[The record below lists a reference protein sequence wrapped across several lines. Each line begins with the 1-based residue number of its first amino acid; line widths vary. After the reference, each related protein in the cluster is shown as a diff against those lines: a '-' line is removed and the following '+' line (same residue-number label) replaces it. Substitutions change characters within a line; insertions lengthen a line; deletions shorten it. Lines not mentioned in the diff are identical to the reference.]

1 MSYVNRH
8 PIPGNVLRHE
18 NHHLGVPPGAV
29 LHQHQPHAK
38 AAPIYPHHPHTPPSE
53 TPHNEPGEHR
63 GPCPALN
70 ALANGGDL
78 PRDGRVTEAQL
89 VNAMKERLGVAP
101 LVGALIA
108 KVAILR
114 LGEPGPDGSKVLDLS
129 ALVKHGFIEHDAS
142 LSRRDAWE
150 GNAAK
155 VVPSLVD
162 QLLAMSGNGRT
173 LTLEDLAAAHQLRM
187 AQSSAHGHKVP
198 LKAGVLGTLEAAL
211 LYEVFH
217 GEDGI
222 ALADAKE
229 LFEKER
235 VPVNLPAHKVGLGSL
250 LLATAKIAVMGN
262 LPFSPA
268 ARRARQAAAQGTS
281 VTHGTHATHG
291 SHEANGSHATV

>member
-8 PIPGNVLRHE
+8 PVPLHVQRHE
-18 NHHLGVPPGAV
+18 NHHLGVPPEAV

-38 AAPIYPHHPHTPPSE
+38 AAPIYPHHPHTPPAE

-89 VNAMKERLGVAP
+89 VKAMNERLGLARP
-101 LVGALIA
+101 LGALIA
-108 KVAILR
+108 KVAMMR
-114 LGEPGPDGSKVLDLS
+114 LGEPGPDGSKILDLS

-162 QLLAMSGNGRT
+162 QLLSLSANGRT

-198 LKAGVLGTLEAAL
+198 LKAGVLGTFEAAL

-229 LFEKER
+229 LFEQER
-235 VPVNLPAHKVGLGSL
+235 VPVSVPPHKVGVGSL
-250 LLATAKIAVMGN
+250 LLATAKIALMGN
-262 LPFSPA
+262 LPFTSA
-268 ARRARQAAAQGTS
+268 ARRARQAAAQGMSTTS
-281 VTHGTHATHG
+281 ATHATHG
-291 SHEANGSHATV
+291 THEANGSHATA